1 MPINQQQEYA
11 FVYRK
16 PYAMKMIERG
26 HQVFSTM
33 PNPKNNR
40 LIVWIFYKDATFQ
53 SDFDEIIKE
62 GLRNG

>member
-1 MPINQQQEYA
+1 MPNCKQQEYA
-11 FVYRK
+11 FVYK
-16 PYAMKMIERG
+16 TAYAMKMIEKG

-53 SDFDEIIKE
+53 SDFDALIE
-62 GLRNG
+62 GGARNG